1 MTHLRTMMVEELVR
15 RNYSESTRECYIR
28 AVEEFAVYFKCP
40 PDRLGLE
47 HIRIF
52 QAHLFTDRK
61 LSPNTVNQ
69 HLAALRFFFVK
80 TLRRHWNTV
89 DTPYPKRE
97 KRLPKVLSPDDVALL
112 IDSAI
117 LPFHRMIL
125 MTLYATGVRRAEL
138 AHLRVSDIDSKR
150 MVVRIQGGKGLKDR
164 EVILSTV
171 LLEALRE
178 HWKRY
183 QPKEWLFPGGKWHT
197 SSKPITPKV
206 AWQACQQ
213 AAKRCG
219 LERKVHPHVL
229 RHAFA
234 THLLDADTDL
244 RTIQL
249 LLGHSSLEQT
259 ARYLHVSKRHL
270 SAAVS
275 PLDSLTFSNKTPN
288 LETPARI

>member
-1 MTHLRTMMVEELVR
+1 MMTEELVR
-15 RNYSESTRECYIR
+15 RNYSDTTRECYIKTI
-28 AVEEFAVYFKCP
+28 EEFSKYFNCS
-40 PDRLGLE
+40 PDKLGLE

-69 HLAALRFFFVK
+69 RLAAMRFFFVK
-80 TLRRHWNTV
+80 TLHRPWNTAE
-89 DTPYPKRE
+89 TPYPKRVIN
-97 KRLPKVLSPDDVALL
+97 LPKILSPEEVGLL
-112 IDSAI
+112 IESAI
-117 LPFHRMIL
+117 LPFHQVMI
-125 MTLYATGVRRAEL
+125 MTLYATGGRRSEVARL
-138 AHLRVSDIDSKR
+138 KVSDIDSHR
-150 MVVRIQGGKGLKDR
+150 MVIRIRGKGLKDR
-164 EVILSTV
+164 DVMLSKV
-171 LLEALRE
+171 LIEALRE

-183 QPKEWLFPGGKWHT
+183 KPKEWLFPGGKWHIA
-197 SSKPITPKV
+197 SKPITSKV

-219 LERKVHPHVL
+219 LEKKVHPHVL
-229 RHAFA
+229 RHSFA
-234 THLLDADTDL
+234 THLLDAGTDL

-275 PLDSLTFSNKTPN
+275 PLDTLN
-288 LETPARI
+288 LSIKKNNPDE

>member
-1 MTHLRTMMVEELVR
+1 MTHLRTVMTEELVR

-28 AVEEFAVYFKCP
+28 TIKEFALHFDCS
-40 PDRLGLE
+40 PDKLGLE

-52 QAHLFTDRK
+52 QAHLFSDRK

-69 HLAALRFFFVK
+69 RLAALRFFFVK
-80 TLRRHWNTV
+80 TLHRPWNTAE
-89 DTPYPKRE
+89 TPYPKRVI
-97 KRLPKVLSPDDVALL
+97 RLPKVLSPEEVGLL

-117 LPFHRMIL
+117 IPFHRMIL

-138 AHLRVSDIDSKR
+138 ANLRVSDIDSKR

-164 EVILSTV
+164 EVMLSKV
-171 LLEALRE
+171 LIEALRE
-178 HWKRY
+178 HWLRY
-183 QPKEWLFPGGKWHT
+183 QPKEWLFPGGNNHT
-197 SSKPITPKV
+197 YAKPITTKV
-206 AWQACQQ
+206 AWQACRQ

-219 LERKVHPHVL
+219 LEKKVHPHVL
-229 RHAFA
+229 RHCFA
-234 THLLDADTDL
+234 THLLDDGTDL

-275 PLDSLTFSNKTPN
+275 PLDTLTLSNI
-288 LETPARI
+288 RINPDV